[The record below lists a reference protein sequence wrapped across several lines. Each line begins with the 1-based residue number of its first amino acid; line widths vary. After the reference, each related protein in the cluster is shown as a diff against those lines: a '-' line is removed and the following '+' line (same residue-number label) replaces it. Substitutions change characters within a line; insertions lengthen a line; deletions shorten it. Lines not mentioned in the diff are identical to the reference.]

1 MFLKIDSIS
10 IQRNKKLLFQDF
22 NLNLKKSQTL
32 ILKGSNG
39 IGKSTLLETIAGIL
53 ETKRGKI
60 LIDTNKLLSG
70 VQKKILFIGH
80 ENCLKDSLSVFEN
93 LNVWLR
99 LNKIKLSKKQ
109 ITKKLSFFKIDNLC
123 DSSLKSLSMGQKR
136 KVALSKLL
144 FTESFVWILD
154 EPTNGLD
161 AQSERKFLSL
171 LDAHQKKGGS
181 TILSSHLEFQFKTA
195 LIIDLNKFA
204 FQKKT
209 HPEFNSWEML

>member
-53 ETKRGKI
+53 EIKKGGI
-60 LIDTNKLLSG
+60 IFDTEQLLSTR
-70 VQKKILFIGH
+70 QKKIFFIGH

-99 LNKIKLSKKQ
+99 LNKIQISKKE
-109 ITKKLSFFKIDNLC
+109 ITKKLSFFNIANLC
-123 DSSLKSLSMGQKR
+123 DSSLKNLSMGQKR

-144 FTESFVWILD
+144 FTDSFIWILD

-161 AQSERKFLSL
+161 IQSEKKFLLL

-181 TILSSHLEFQFKTA
+181 TILSSHLKFKFKTA
-195 LIIDLNKFA
+195 IIIDLNKFA
-204 FQKKT
+204 FQKKK
-209 HPEFNSWEML
+209 HSDFNSWDML